1 MSKKNKEKEDTNNI
15 ENIVFEEEV
24 ENSNNFK
31 KKTDLELKKVIKQLK
46 IEKKEYL
53 DGWQRARAEIINLKK
68 VHEEEKKLFTSLG
81 KESFLREIIPILDNF
96 EAAFSNQEVWEKV
109 DKNWRIGI
117 EYIYQQFL
125 EILTNNGVKQ
135 IGKVGENFDEK
146 IHSALEN
153 IITKDLQKNNQLAEI
168 IQKGYQIKDK
178 IIREAKVKIFFVEKN
193 N

>member
-1 MSKKNKEKEDTNNI
+1 MSKKNKEKENMEDI
-15 ENIVFEEEV
+15 ENIVFEEEA

-31 KKTDLELKKVIKQLK
+31 KKTDLKLKETFKQLK

-109 DKNWRIGI
+109 DKNWRVGI

-125 EILTNNGVKQ
+125 EILINNGVEQ
-135 IGKVGENFDEK
+135 TGKVGENFDEK

-168 IQKGYQIKDK
+168 IQKGYKIKDK

-193 N
+193 D